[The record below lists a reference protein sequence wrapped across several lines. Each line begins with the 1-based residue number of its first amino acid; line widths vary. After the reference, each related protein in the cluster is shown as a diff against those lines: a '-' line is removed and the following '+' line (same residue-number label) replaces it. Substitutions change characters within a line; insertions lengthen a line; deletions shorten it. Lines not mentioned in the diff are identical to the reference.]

1 VQPDHGKGRTFAR
14 GVWHNPGTARGGTVL
29 FTVRKIVTVVEEIH
43 HDFGPAP
50 EHPALKGA
58 IAAVVTNPYVGRYVD
73 DLAPAA
79 DELRALGELL
89 GQRLIGHLGG
99 DPSRIDG
106 YGKGTIVGSAGEIE
120 HGAMWHIPGGAG
132 MRAALGKGTSIVPS
146 TKKVAGLGARL
157 DVPITHLEW
166 SYVGSHYDAIEVG
179 VPDGPRPDEM
189 VVILAMACG
198 GRVHARLAGGFTL
211 ADRGTPGVPA

>member
-1 VQPDHGKGRTFAR
+1 MVDI
-14 GVWHNPGTARGGTVL
+14 V
-29 FTVRKIVTVVEEIH
+29 VRKTCLITEEIH
-43 HDFGPAP
+43 HEGGPKPAAP
-50 EHPALKGA
+50 RRRGA
-58 IAAVVTNPYVGRYVD
+58 IAAVIRNPYAGGYVED
-73 DLAPAA
+73 IKPMM
-79 DELRALGELL
+79 EALSPL
-89 GQRLIGHLGG
+89 GVEMANRLVQALGG
-99 DPSRIDG
+99 DKAAIDG
-106 YGKGTIVGSAGEIE
+106 YGKGAIVGAAGELE
-120 HGAMWHIPGGAG
+120 HGAMWHIPGGGG

-179 VPDGPRPDEM
+179 VPDGPKPDEM

-211 ADRGTPGVPA
+211 ADRGKPGVPA

>member
-1 VQPDHGKGRTFAR
+1 M
-14 GVWHNPGTARGGTVL
+14 L
-29 FTVRKIVTVVEEIH
+29 FTVRKIVTVVEEIE
-43 HDFGPAP
+43 HDCGPP
-50 EHPALKGA
+50 PAVPARKGA
-58 IAAVVTNPYVGRYVD
+58 IAAVVTNPYVGRYVE
-73 DLAPAA
+73 DLSPAS
-79 DELRALGELL
+79 DELKSLGERLGNLL
-89 GQRLIGHLGG
+89 IDHLGG
-99 DPSRIDG
+99 DRSAIDG
-106 YGKGTIVGSAGEIE
+106 YGKGTIVGAAGEIE

-146 TKKVAGLGARL
+146 TKKVAGVGARL

-211 ADRGTPGVPA
+211 ADRGKPGVPA